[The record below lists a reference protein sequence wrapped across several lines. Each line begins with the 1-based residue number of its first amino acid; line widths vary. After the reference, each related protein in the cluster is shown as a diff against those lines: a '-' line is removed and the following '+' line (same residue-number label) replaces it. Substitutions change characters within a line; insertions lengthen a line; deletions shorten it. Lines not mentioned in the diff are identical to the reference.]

1 MHGSDDLSGMPRPI
15 STDSAADLWMEQMGR
30 LSVLSKSEHLRLA
43 QTIQAG
49 RSITDRGESFTPA
62 AQRAVQRLV
71 AHNLRLV
78 VHVWNRNYR
87 YRVPATSPA
96 LPDLLQEGACGLQR
110 GAQKFDPTRGY
121 SFATYAPWWIRKGF
135 TDFFRNQSRT
145 VRMPGHATIAAES
158 AHRQLAEYEQ
168 LGVPV
173 TSEMFENL
181 ASDLKTR
188 PGLLQQYMI
197 SRHITQCVS
206 GDRDNTSAREGQ
218 TGRTLLDCNVSEK
231 PKDEED
237 PQLLHDFELVAARA
251 HLDPHEREILLAIGQ
266 GFQYRDLDALFPEYA
281 PCTKIAMSARNRF
294 RIAAQRSRS
303 ELRSM
308 CAA

>member
-1 MHGSDDLSGMPRPI
+1 MHGSDDLSGMPRPT

-121 SFATYAPWWIRKGF
+121 SFATYANH
-135 TDFFRNQSRT
+135 RN
-145 VRMPGHATIAAES
+145 
-158 AHRQLAEYEQ
+158 
-168 LGVPV
+168 
-173 TSEMFENL
+173 
-181 ASDLKTR
+181 
-188 PGLLQQYMI
+188 
-197 SRHITQCVS
+197 
-206 GDRDNTSAREGQ
+206 
-218 TGRTLLDCNVSEK
+218 
-231 PKDEED
+231 
-237 PQLLHDFELVAARA
+237 PQR
-251 HLDPHEREILLAIGQ
+251 RG
-266 GFQYRDLDALFPEYA
+266 
-281 PCTKIAMSARNRF
+281 
-294 RIAAQRSRS
+294 
-303 ELRSM
+303 
-308 CAA
+308 